1 MFNKRG
7 TLTLVCVAT
16 AMLMLDIAVVN
27 TALPQI
33 ARDLHS
39 GLSGVEWV
47 IDAYTLTLAAVVL
60 SAGSLADRY
69 GRRQIFAIGMAVFT
83 VASLACALS
92 NTIAMLDAA

>member
-7 TLTLVCVAT
+7 TLALVCVAT

-27 TALPQI
+27 TALPRI
-33 ARDLHS
+33 AQALHS

-60 SAGSLADRY
+60 SAGSLAVRS
-69 GRRQIFAIGMAVFT
+69 GRRAIRR
-83 VASLACALS
+83 
-92 NTIAMLDAA
+92 